1 MIYLTGR
8 PINQRESIIPK
19 GGVHLDTRERIL
31 EVADSL
37 FAEVGYDAATTREIA
52 ERSGV
57 NKALI
62 HYHFGSKEGLLDS
75 ILEMYYM
82 ELTSVLGDAI
92 QSGGNFHERTRRLI
106 DAYTDF
112 LDEHRNFTRTV
123 LREASGG
130 RHVDR
135 VRGFM
140 VPIFKMGIDLVHD
153 EFPHARSGDLA
164 AEQLLVSFYGMII
177 SYFTYRD
184 VLGFL
189 TGRDPTS
196 KKELDRRKKHLYRM
210 LDRVEE
216 ALLEDEKR
224 KTGATKGRGGK
235 SGGGNR

>member
-1 MIYLTGR
+1 M
-8 PINQRESIIPK
+8 
-19 GGVHLDTRERIL
+19 
-31 EVADSL
+31 
-37 FAEVGYDAATTREIA
+37 GYDAATTREIA

-62 HYHFGSKEGLLDS
+62 HYHFGSKEALLEI
-75 ILEMYYM
+75 ILERYYRQ
-82 ELTSVLGDAI
+82 LTIALGDAI
-92 QSGGNFHERTRRLI
+92 QGSGRFHERTRRLI

-130 RHVDR
+130 RHVER

-140 VPIFKMGIDLVHD
+140 VPIFKMGMDFVHE
-153 EFPHARSGDLA
+153 EFPHTRSGDFA

-189 TGRDPTS
+189 TGKDPMS
-196 KKELDRRKKHLYRM
+196 KSELEMRKKHLYRM
-210 LDRVEE
+210 LDIVEDALVADERRASGAESHRKE
-216 ALLEDEKR
+216 A
-224 KTGATKGRGGK
+224 RGGD
-235 SGGGNR
+235 GNR

>member
-1 MIYLTGR
+1 M
-8 PINQRESIIPK
+8 K
-19 GGVHLDTRERIL
+19 GKVSVDTRERIL
-31 EVADSL
+31 ETADIL

-62 HYHFGSKEGLLDS
+62 HYHFGSKEALLEI
-75 ILEMYYM
+75 ILERYYRQ
-82 ELTSVLGDAI
+82 LTEVLGDAI
-92 QSGGNFHERTRRLI
+92 QNGGNFHERTRRLI

-130 RHVDR
+130 RHVER

-140 VPIFKMGIDLVHD
+140 VPIFRMGTDFVHE
-153 EFPHARSGDLA
+153 EFPHTRSGDLA

-189 TGRDPTS
+189 TGRDPMS
-196 KKELDRRKKHLYRM
+196 KKELERRKKHLYRM
-210 LDRVEE
+210 LDIVEE
-216 ALLEDEKR
+216 ALEADERRAKGAKSR
-224 KTGATKGRGGK
+224 KK
-235 SGGGNR
+235 